1 MGSPVLMCRYSRD
14 AGVLPVPGLRGDT
27 THPRERV
34 PAFTQRRVVCNGS
47 SRSCTKQ
54 TKQCA
59 RVEAPCGCGDP
70 TGMAPWPPRRLT
82 SNLRRY
88 KLTVLRPSSTF
99 SRVQGTTGTVV
110 GEQVVVNRV
119 RLAEGAVA
127 AVLSREP
134 HEPNVHSREDEDK
147 FFAAI
152 TEVERGN
159 LLSHELVLEKIRKYG
174 GA

>member
-1 MGSPVLMCRYSRD
+1 MVTPRAWHPGRRD
-14 AGVLPVPGLRGDT
+14 ASPRTFGVTNLP
-27 THPRERV
+27 
-34 PAFTQRRVVCNGS
+34 
-47 SRSCTKQ
+47 SC
-54 TKQCA
+54 A
-59 RVEAPCGCGDP
+59 LVALS
-70 TGMAPWPPRRLT
+70 A
-82 SNLRRY
+82 
-88 KLTVLRPSSTF
+88 
-99 SRVQGTTGTVV
+99 VQGTTGTVV

-134 HEPNVHSREDEDK
+134 HEPNAHSREDEDK

-159 LLSHELVLEKIRKYG
+159 LLSPELVLEKIRKYG